1 MSSQS
6 IRSCCVSKLCMSHHV
21 RTSAV
26 IGEAIKLPDLSA
38 LRIALQDLVSKANMM
53 KAVKHLTLIACCLFG
68 ANGALACSFIYEA
81 HELNEEL
88 YQGDSTPPSKPI
100 VALFDI
106 DRGTGPQLNS
116 DGPQLATS
124 CDDLGVISMEV
135 VSASDNSAPQE
146 NLGFEIHEVGE
157 GVLPNGLQIESGA
170 SRAFGDR
177 RALVLSWIDGSS
189 DQQEPFEFY
198 IRIRAVDLAGNK
210 SEFSDPLLISH
221 PGF

>member
-1 MSSQS
+1 M
-6 IRSCCVSKLCMSHHV
+6 
-21 RTSAV
+21 
-26 IGEAIKLPDLSA
+26 
-38 LRIALQDLVSKANMM
+38 
-53 KAVKHLTLIACCLFG
+53 
-68 ANGALACSFIYEA
+68 
-81 HELNEEL
+81 
-88 YQGDSTPPSKPI
+88 
-100 VALFDI
+100 
-106 DRGTGPQLNS
+106 
-116 DGPQLATS
+116 
-124 CDDLGVISMEV
+124 ISMEV
-135 VSASDNSAPQE
+135 VSVSDNSAPQE